1 MLSMWNCAN
10 LFTQGGMGWMM
21 LMGLFWIVLIVV
33 IVYLVI
39 KLLSDR
45 TDNRSEKETPLEL
58 LQKEFARGNIT
69 EEEYLKRKKHLE

>member
-1 MLSMWNCAN
+1 MWNCAN

-21 LMGLFWIVLIVV
+21 LMGLFWIVLIIV

-69 EEEYLKRKKHLE
+69 EEEYMKRKKHLK

>member
-1 MLSMWNCAN
+1 
-10 LFTQGGMGWMM
+10 MM

-33 IVYLVI
+33 VVYLVI

>member
-1 MLSMWNCAN
+1 MWNCAN
-10 LFTQGGMGWMM
+10 LFTQGGMDWMM
-21 LMGLFWIVLIVV
+21 LMGLFWIVLIIV

-45 TDNRSEKETPLEL
+45 TDNRSERETPLEL

-69 EEEYLKRKKHLE
+69 EEEYMKRKKHLE

>member
-1 MLSMWNCAN
+1 MWNCAN

-21 LMGLFWIVLIVV
+21 LMGLFWIVLIIV

-45 TDNRSEKETPLEL
+45 TDNRSERETPLEL

-69 EEEYLKRKKHLE
+69 EEEYMKRKKHLK

>member
-1 MLSMWNCAN
+1 
-10 LFTQGGMGWMM
+10 MM